1 MFTREHLIIGAAGFV
16 LGGIVATASITV
28 VLSTQKQEPAAAA
41 APVTVAAPVTAAAPV
56 VAAPDP
62 APAPPAAAAPVP
74 PAPAA
79 PVSGNKPGISANTP
93 TNPAAEAPR
102 RPVAKQAP
110 APVPAPLAAEEADR
124 QSEEARQIAARKQAL
139 ESQVSDS
146 AEIIRLKAQQIREM
160 EERLKSDH

>member
-28 VLSTQKQEPAAAA
+28 VLSTQKQEPAVAA
-41 APVTVAAPVTAAAPV
+41 APVTPAAPVI
-56 VAAPDP
+56 AAPDP
-62 APAPPAAAAPVP
+62 ASTPPAAAAPATPVP
-74 PAPAA
+74 PTPAA
-79 PVSGNKPGISANTP
+79 PVSGNKPGISATSP
-93 TNPAAEAPR
+93 DKPAAEASR
-102 RPVAKQAP
+102 RPIAKQDP
-110 APVPAPLAAEEADR
+110 APIPAPLAAEEADR

-160 EERLKSDH
+160 EERLKSGH